1 MAPVTN
7 SRLEA
12 SELMPRFRNIRTRA
26 LLVSVLIAVIA
37 TVTGGSLLIVR
48 SRVRRQATQDL
59 SADLAR
65 SLITFE
71 NLQRQRRDAL
81 IHENALLADL
91 PILKALMT
99 TNDQRTIAD
108 GALDLWKVAGSDLF
122 GLADRRGSVLTVY
135 TQGGAPSTSLGNA
148 LEKTISRPWQHYVA
162 ADERLFDVSVRPL
175 YFGDEVRGTLLGYV
189 ISGYQIDSNVLRL
202 ISHASEDDATF
213 LAGTDILA
221 STLPAQQQDLLVRY
235 PAVAGGGEHISEISL
250 GKEQFLATETDLSR
264 EAGSPLR
271 LVVLKSF
278 DQANRATREINQLV
292 LLLGVA
298 AVFLGSLLMMALSRI
313 VTQPLEMLAHN
324 VRAFGMGDP
333 SHRLPE
339 NGTREVHEL
348 STAFARM
355 RTEIL
360 ETSRALL
367 KAERLATIG
376 SMASSVSHDLRHYLS
391 AVYANAEFLSTSSL
405 SPEERSELFID
416 IQIAVHGATELLD
429 SLLIFS
435 KTGAAIRRERDSL
448 PRIAEKAISVLRAHP
463 DAEGVTIRME
473 CDDPTGGYA
482 LVDAK
487 QMQRAI
493 YNLVLNACQ
502 SARRSDGRREVTVS
516 IAAEGGTISLRFT
529 DTGPGVAE
537 HIRKSL
543 FEPFVSD
550 GKQSGTGLGLTL
562 ANAVVKEHGG
572 AVRLL
577 SSRPGETIF
586 ELSLPI
592 DFSGLS
598 PQVTPGLQDVS
609 LPGKGGNLQ

>member
-1 MAPVTN
+1 MQA
-7 SRLEA
+7 
-12 SELMPRFRNIRTRA
+12 FRNTRTRV

-48 SRVRRQATQDL
+48 SRVRQQATQDL
-59 SADLAR
+59 SADLTR
-65 SLITFE
+65 SLITFQ

-81 IHENALLADL
+81 IHEDALLADL
-91 PILKALMT
+91 PTLKALMT
-99 TNDQRTIAD
+99 TNDRRTIAD
-108 GALDLWKVAGSDLF
+108 GAVDLWKVAGSDLF
-122 GLADRRGSVLTVY
+122 GLADRQGRVLTVY
-135 TQGGAPSTSLGNA
+135 TQGKMPSSALGEA
-148 LEKTISRPWQHYVA
+148 LEKTIAHPWQHYVA
-162 ADERLFDVSVRPL
+162 ADDRLFDVSVRPL
-175 YFGDEVRGTLLGYV
+175 YFGDEIRGTLLGYV
-189 ISGYQIDSNVLRL
+189 ICGYQIDSNVLRL

-213 LAGTDILA
+213 LAGANILA
-221 STLPAQQQDLLVRY
+221 STLSAQSQQELLAQY
-235 PAVAGGGEHISEISL
+235 PARTVGGQGISEITL
-250 GKEQFLATETDLSR
+250 GQEQFLATETDLSG
-264 EAGSPLR
+264 EAGSPLG

-278 DQANRATREINQLV
+278 EQANRATSEINRLV

-360 ETSRALL
+360 ETNRALL

-376 SMASSVSHDLRHYLS
+376 SMASSVSHDLRHYLA
-391 AVYANAEFLSTSSL
+391 AVYANAEFLSASSL
-405 SPEERSELFID
+405 STEERLDLFAD

-435 KTGAAIRRERDSL
+435 KTGAAKRRELDSL
-448 PRIAEKAISVLRAHP
+448 PKIAEKAISLLRAHP
-463 DAEGVTIRME
+463 DAEGVAIRLE
-473 CDDPTGGYA
+473 CDDPAGGYA

-493 YNLVLNACQ
+493 YNLLLNACQ
-502 SARRSDGRREVTVS
+502 SARRAERRREAVVS
-516 IAAEGGTISLRFT
+516 IATEKSTMSIRFT

-537 HIRKSL
+537 NIRKSL
-543 FEPFVSD
+543 FEPFVSE

-562 ANAVVKEHGG
+562 ANAVAKEHGG

-577 SSRPGETIF
+577 SSKPGETIF
-586 ELSLPI
+586 ELTLPVEV
-592 DFSGLS
+592 FSGAS
-598 PQVTPGLQDVS
+598 TQVTPGQQDVS
-609 LPGKGGNLQ
+609 LPEKGGTLR

>member
-1 MAPVTN
+1 MLP
-7 SRLEA
+7 
-12 SELMPRFRNIRTRA
+12 FRNIRTRV
-26 LLVSVLIAVIA
+26 LLVSVLVAVIA
-37 TVTGGSLLIVR
+37 TVTVGSLLIVR
-48 SRVRRQATQDL
+48 SRARRQATQDL

-65 SLITFE
+65 SLITFQ

-81 IHENALLADL
+81 IHENALLANL

-99 TNDQRTIAD
+99 TNDRRTIAD
-108 GALDLWKVAGSDLF
+108 GAIDLWKVAGSDLF
-122 GLADRRGSVLTVY
+122 GLADRQGHILTVY
-135 TQGGAPSTSLGNA
+135 TQGKAPSTALGIA
-148 LEKTISRPWQHYVA
+148 LEKTIARPGQHYVA
-162 ADERLFDVSVRPL
+162 TDERLFDVSVRPL
-175 YFGDEVRGTLLGYV
+175 YFGDETRGTLLGYV

-213 LAGTDILA
+213 LAGANILA
-221 STLPAQQQDLLVRY
+221 STLSAQHQQELLVRN
-235 PAVAGGGEHISEISL
+235 PARATSSEHIFEISL
-250 GKEQFLATETDLSR
+250 GREQFLATETDLSE
-264 EAGSPLR
+264 EAGSPLV

-278 DQANRATREINQLV
+278 EQANRATREINQLV

-298 AVFLGSLLMMALSRI
+298 AVVLGSILMMALSRI
-313 VTQPLEMLAHN
+313 VTQPLEILAHT
-324 VRAFGMGDP
+324 VRAFGMGEP
-333 SHRLPE
+333 VHRFQE

-360 ETSRALL
+360 ETNRALL

-376 SMASSVSHDLRHYLS
+376 SMASSVSHDLRHYLA
-391 AVYANAEFLSTSSL
+391 AVYANAEFLSTSIL
-405 SPEERSELFID
+405 SSEERMELFTD

-435 KTGAAIRRERDSL
+435 KTGAAILRERDSL

-463 DAEGVTIRME
+463 DAEGISIRLE
-473 CDDPTGGYA
+473 CDDPNGGYA

-493 YNLVLNACQ
+493 YNLLLNACQ
-502 SARRSDGRREVTVS
+502 SARRAEGRQEVAAS
-516 IAAEGGTISLRFT
+516 IATELGTISLRIK

-562 ANAVVKEHGG
+562 ANAVAKEHGG

-577 SSRPGETIF
+577 STRPGETIF
-586 ELSLPI
+586 ELSLPT
-592 DFSGLS
+592 DFSGVSTPVIPGARDVPLS
-598 PQVTPGLQDVS
+598 
-609 LPGKGGNLQ
+609 GKGGTLQ

>member
-1 MAPVTN
+1 
-7 SRLEA
+7 
-12 SELMPRFRNIRTRA
+12 MPRFRNIRTRV

-48 SRVRRQATQDL
+48 SRVRRQAKQDL

-65 SLITFE
+65 SLITFQ
-71 NLQRQRRDAL
+71 NLQRQRRDGL
-81 IHENALLADL
+81 IHETALLADL
-91 PILKALMT
+91 PRLKALMT
-99 TNDQRTIAD
+99 TNDRRTIAD
-108 GALDLWKVAGSDLF
+108 GAGDLWKVAGSDLF
-122 GLADRRGSVLTVY
+122 GLADRQGRVLTIY
-135 TQGGAPSTSLGNA
+135 TQGKPPSPNLGEA
-148 LEKTISRPWQHYVA
+148 IEKAITRPRQHYVA
-162 ADERLFDVSVRPL
+162 AEGRLFDVSVRPL
-175 YFGDEVRGTLLGYV
+175 YFGDEIEGTLLGYV

-213 LAGTDILA
+213 LAGADIMA
-221 STLPAQQQDLLVRY
+221 STLSAQHQQELLDRY
-235 PAVAGGGEHISEISL
+235 PTLAVGGEHISEISL
-250 GKEQFLATETDLSR
+250 GQEQFLATETDLSG
-264 EAGSPLR
+264 EAGSPLV

-278 DQANRATREINQLV
+278 EQANRATREINQLV

-324 VRAFGMGDP
+324 VRAFGMGDL

-339 NGTREVHEL
+339 NGTREVREL

-360 ETSRALL
+360 ETNRALL

-391 AVYANAEFLSTSSL
+391 AVYANAEFLSASSL
-405 SPEERSELFID
+405 SSEERSELFTD

-435 KTGAAIRRERDSL
+435 KTGAAMRRERDSL

-463 DAEGVTIRME
+463 DAEGVAIRIE

-482 LVDAK
+482 FVDAK

-502 SARRSDGRREVTVS
+502 SARRAEGRQEVVVS
-516 IAAEGGTISLRFT
+516 IATEGAAISLRFT

-562 ANAVVKEHGG
+562 ANAVAKEHGG
-572 AVRLL
+572 AVRLV
-577 SSRPGETIF
+577 SSTPGETIF

-592 DFSGLS
+592 GFSEKS
-598 PQVTPGLQDVS
+598 TQVPPGLRNVS
-609 LPGKGGNLQ
+609 APGKGGTLQ